1 MCCAREANINAISAI
16 GDRPCVAESSNTR
29 RIFSPV
35 AVPPGS
41 RVSTTLCPAPRSFAA
56 SFRIC
61 VLLPVPSRPSKVM
74 NFPRRDIVAMIAALM
89 RPCTD
94 PLMTARI
101 LNSRVRSIRRHH
113 GGLIK
118 MKLSRFLGVICV
130 LFFFS
135 FSLCSWSA
143 TPTTITISVDATSAP
158 RKIFHAKLKIPAS
171 PGDLILYYPKWIPGE
186 HAPDGPVIDLAG
198 LKFTAGGKT
207 LKWRRD
213 LLDGFTI
220 HVEVPAGVTEISAEL
235 DFLSP
240 ATLEGGFSA
249 GSSATDK
256 LAIISWNQ
264 VLLYPKG
271 WKSDDINYSA
281 SLKLPDGWKFGTP
294 LPISSQ
300 SGNEIHFATV
310 SLTTLVDSPVIT
322 GEFLKVVPL
331 AQDPVTEMD
340 IAADSAAALDAP
352 PEVWEHYRSLV
363 DQAQKLFGAHH
374 YRDYHFLYTLSDHV
388 AHFGLEHHESDDSRV
403 DERALVDDT
412 DRKLSAS
419 LLPHEYV
426 HSWNGK
432 YRRPAD
438 LATPDYQQPMQ
449 DDLLWVYEGLTNYLG
464 TVLTARSG
472 LLTADQDRDGLAIT
486 AAALD
491 HTPGREWRN
500 LQDTADAAPELYFSP
515 LAWGSYRRGVDF
527 YDEDTLNWLW
537 VDVIIRQQTKGAK
550 SIDDFCHLFH
560 GAPSTG
566 PALKTYTFDD
576 VVNALNE
583 IAPYDWRGFWTE
595 RLTNHG
601 PGAPLG
607 GIEGSGWK
615 VVYDENPSEMMTS
628 SAGAYHFVPAAFS
641 IGLVLND
648 DGLISDTIDGE
659 LTAKAGIAPGMKV
672 VAVNGRRF
680 SADVLRDAL
689 KSAKTGTAPIELLV
703 ENTDYYKTFKIDYHG
718 GEKYPH
724 LVRDDS
730 KPDLLTEILK
740 AK

>member
-1 MCCAREANINAISAI
+1 MKFSKAL
-16 GDRPCVAESSNTR
+16 GVVCVALLAVSAWCASAPTVT
-29 RIFSPV
+29 IF
-35 AVPPGS
+35 
-41 RVSTTLCPAPRSFAA
+41 
-56 SFRIC
+56 
-61 VLLPVPSRPSKVM
+61 
-74 NFPRRDIVAMIAALM
+74 
-89 RPCTD
+89 
-94 PLMTARI
+94 
-101 LNSRVRSIRRHH
+101 
-113 GGLIK
+113 
-118 MKLSRFLGVICV
+118 
-130 LFFFS
+130 
-135 FSLCSWSA
+135 
-143 TPTTITISVDATSAP
+143 VDATTAP
-158 RKIFHAKLKIPAS
+158 RKIFHASLKIPAA
-171 PGDLILYYPKWIPGE
+171 PGDLSLYYPKWIPGE

-198 LKFTAGGKT
+198 LKFSAAGKT
-207 LKWRRD
+207 LRWRRD
-213 LLDGFTI
+213 LLDGFTL
-220 HVEVPAGVTEISAEL
+220 HVDVPAGVSEVAADL

-240 ATLEGGFSA
+240 ATFEGGFSA

-281 SLKLPDGWKFGTP
+281 TLKLPEGWKFGTP
-294 LPISSQ
+294 LPIASQ
-300 SGNEIHFATV
+300 TANEIHFSTV

-331 AQDPVTEMD
+331 AQDPPTEMD
-340 IAADSAAALDAP
+340 IAADSAAALEAP
-352 PEVWEHYRSLV
+352 QEVWDHYKNLV
-363 DQAQKLFGAHH
+363 EQAQKLFGAHH

-403 DERALVDDT
+403 DERALVDDAS
-412 DRKLSAS
+412 RKLSAS

-432 YRRPAD
+432 FRRPAD

-464 TVLTARSG
+464 FVLTARSG
-472 LLTADQDRDGLAIT
+472 LLTAGQDRDDLAIT
-486 AAALD
+486 ASALD

-500 LQDTADAAPELYFSP
+500 LQDTADAAPQLYFSP
-515 LAWGSYRRGVDF
+515 RAWESWRRSTDF
-527 YDEDTLNWLW
+527 YNEDTLNWLW

-560 GAPSTG
+560 GAPSTA
-566 PALKTYTFDD
+566 PIVKPYTFDD
-576 VVNALNE
+576 VVNSLNQV
-583 IAPYDWRGFWTE
+583 APYDWRAFWTE

-607 GIEGSGWK
+607 GIKGSGWK
-615 VVYDENPSEMMTS
+615 VVYDETPSELMS
-628 SAGAYHFVPAAFS
+628 GSASAYHFVPAAFAL
-641 IGLVLND
+641 GLVLND
-648 DGLISDTIDGE
+648 DGTISDTTEGE
-659 LTAKAGIAPGMKV
+659 LAAKAGIGPGMKL

-680 SADVLRDAL
+680 TPEIVRDAIKAA
-689 KSAKTGTAPIELLV
+689 KSGSAPIELLI
-703 ENTDYYKTFKIDYHG
+703 ENSDYYKTYKIDYHA

-730 KPDLLTEILK
+730 KPDLLTDILK

>member
-1 MCCAREANINAISAI
+1 
-16 GDRPCVAESSNTR
+16 
-29 RIFSPV
+29 
-35 AVPPGS
+35 
-41 RVSTTLCPAPRSFAA
+41 
-56 SFRIC
+56 
-61 VLLPVPSRPSKVM
+61 
-74 NFPRRDIVAMIAALM
+74 
-89 RPCTD
+89 
-94 PLMTARI
+94 
-101 LNSRVRSIRRHH
+101 
-113 GGLIK
+113 
-118 MKLSRFLGVICV
+118 MKLSRTLGAFFVIMLTVPAGC
-130 LFFFS
+130 
-135 FSLCSWSA
+135 A
-143 TPTTITISVDATSAP
+143 TSPTVTIAVDATAAP
-158 RKIFHAKLKIPAS
+158 RKIFHASLKIPAS
-171 PGDLILYYPKWIPGE
+171 PGDLTLYYPKWIPGE

-198 LKFTAGGKT
+198 LKFGAGGKI

-213 LLDGFTI
+213 LVDGFTI
-220 HVEVPAGVTEISAEL
+220 HVEVPAGISEISAEL

-240 ATLEGGFSA
+240 AIFEGGFSA

-256 LAIISWNQ
+256 LAVISWNQ

-271 WKSDDINYSA
+271 WQSDDINYSA

-294 LPISSQ
+294 LPVASH
-300 SGNEIHFATV
+300 SGNEIKFATV

-340 IAADSAAALDAP
+340 IAADSAAALEAP
-352 PEVWEHYRSLV
+352 AEVWDHYKHLV
-363 DQAQKLFGAHH
+363 EQAQRLFGAHH

-403 DERALVDDT
+403 DERALVDDAS
-412 DRKLSAS
+412 RKMSAS

-438 LATPDYQQPMQ
+438 LATPDYEQPMQ

-464 TVLTARSG
+464 FVLTARSG
-472 LLTADQDRDGLAIT
+472 LLTEEQDRDDLAIT
-486 AAALD
+486 ADMLD
-491 HTPGREWRN
+491 HHTPGRLWRN
-500 LQDTADAAPELYFSP
+500 LQDTADAAPQLYFAP
-515 LAWGSYRRGVDF
+515 RAWQSWRRGTDF
-527 YDEDTLNWLW
+527 YDEGTLSWLW
-537 VDVIIRQQTKGAK
+537 ADVIIRQQTKGAK
-550 SIDDFCHLFH
+550 SLDDFCELFH

-566 PALKTYTFDD
+566 PMVKPYTFDD
-576 VVNALNE
+576 VVSALNQ

-607 GIEGSGWK
+607 GVEGSGWK
-615 VVYDENPSEMMTS
+615 VVYDEIPSEMLTG
-628 SAGAYHFVPAAFS
+628 SASMNRTVPAALAFGLLLNEDGT
-641 IGLVLND
+641 IGD
-648 DGLISDTIDGE
+648 ITEGLPAE
-659 LTAKAGIAPGMKV
+659 KAGIGPGMKL

-680 SADVLRDAL
+680 SPEILRDAV
-689 KSAKTGTAPIELLV
+689 KATKNGNAPLDLLV
-703 ENTDYYKTFKIDYHG
+703 ENTDYYKTYKIDYHG

-730 KPDLLTEILK
+730 KPDLLSEILK

>member
-1 MCCAREANINAISAI
+1 MKFSGILGAV
-16 GDRPCVAESSNTR
+16 CVAILTVSALAATTPTSS
-29 RIFSPV
+29 P
-35 AVPPGS
+35 
-41 RVSTTLCPAPRSFAA
+41 
-56 SFRIC
+56 
-61 VLLPVPSRPSKVM
+61 
-74 NFPRRDIVAMIAALM
+74 
-89 RPCTD
+89 
-94 PLMTARI
+94 
-101 LNSRVRSIRRHH
+101 
-113 GGLIK
+113 
-118 MKLSRFLGVICV
+118 
-130 LFFFS
+130 
-135 FSLCSWSA
+135 A
-143 TPTTITISVDATSAP
+143 TPPTVTIAVDATTAP
-158 RKIFHAKLKIPAS
+158 RKIFHATLKIPAS
-171 PGDLILYYPKWIPGE
+171 PGDLTLYYPKWIPGE

-198 LKFTAGGKT
+198 LKFFAAGKP

-213 LLDGFTI
+213 LLDGFTL
-220 HVEVPAGVTEISAEL
+220 HVDVPVGITEVSAEL

-240 ATLEGGFSA
+240 ATFEGGFSA

-271 WKSDDINYSA
+271 YKSDDINYSA
-281 SLKLPDGWKFGTP
+281 SLKLPEGWKFGTP
-294 LPISSQ
+294 LPVTSQ

-310 SLTTLVDSPVIT
+310 SLTTLVDSPVII

-340 IAADSAAALDAP
+340 IAADSAAALEAP
-352 PEVWEHYRSLV
+352 PEVWEHYKSLV

-403 DERALVDDT
+403 GERDLVDDT
-412 DRKLSAS
+412 SRKQSAS

-432 YRRPAD
+432 FRRPAG

-464 TVLTARSG
+464 FVLTSRSG
-472 LLTADQDRDGLAIT
+472 LLTAEQDRDDLALT

-515 LAWGSYRRGVDF
+515 RAWESWRRSTDF
-527 YDEDTLNWLW
+527 YEEDTLNWLW

-550 SIDDFCHLFH
+550 TIDDFCHLFH
-560 GAPSTG
+560 GAPSTA
-566 PALKTYTFDD
+566 PMVKPYTFDD
-576 VVNALNE
+576 VLNTLNQV
-583 IAPYDWRGFWTE
+583 ATYDWRAFWTE

-615 VVYDENPSEMMTS
+615 VVYDETPSDMD
-628 SAGAYHFVPAAFS
+628 SAS
-641 IGLVLND
+641 RR
-648 DGLISDTIDGE
+648 S
-659 LTAKAGIAPGMKV
+659 
-672 VAVNGRRF
+672 VN
-680 SADVLRDAL
+680 V
-689 KSAKTGTAPIELLV
+689 
-703 ENTDYYKTFKIDYHG
+703 
-718 GEKYPH
+718 
-724 LVRDDS
+724 
-730 KPDLLTEILK
+730 DLLARPGAQQRWQHRRYRRRHARSQGWRWPGNETDRGQ
-740 AK
+740 

>member
-1 MCCAREANINAISAI
+1 
-16 GDRPCVAESSNTR
+16 
-29 RIFSPV
+29 
-35 AVPPGS
+35 
-41 RVSTTLCPAPRSFAA
+41 
-56 SFRIC
+56 
-61 VLLPVPSRPSKVM
+61 
-74 NFPRRDIVAMIAALM
+74 
-89 RPCTD
+89 
-94 PLMTARI
+94 
-101 LNSRVRSIRRHH
+101 
-113 GGLIK
+113 
-118 MKLSRFLGVICV
+118 MKLSSALGVVCAAI
-130 LFFFS
+130 LS
-135 FSLCSWSA
+135 ASALAA
-143 TPTTITISVDATSAP
+143 TPTVTIAVDATAAP
-158 RKIFHAKLKIPAS
+158 RKIFHATLKIPAV
-171 PGDLILYYPKWIPGE
+171 PGDLTLYYPKWIPGE

-198 LKFTAGGKT
+198 LKFFAGGKT

-213 LLDGFTI
+213 LLDGFTL
-220 HVEVPAGVTEISAEL
+220 HVEVPAGTTEINAEL

-240 ATLEGGFSA
+240 ATFEGGFSA

-271 WKSDDINYSA
+271 FKSDDINYSA
-281 SLKLPDGWKFGTP
+281 SLKLPEGWKFGTP
-294 LPISSQ
+294 LPVTSQ

-310 SLTTLVDSPVIT
+310 PLTTLVDSPVIT

-331 AQDPVTEMD
+331 ASDPLTEMD

-352 PEVWEHYRSLV
+352 QDAWDHYKSLV

-403 DERALVDDT
+403 SERSLVDDSA
-412 DRKLSAS
+412 RKMAAG

-432 YRRPAD
+432 FRRPAD

-464 TVLTARSG
+464 EVLTGRSG
-472 LLTADQDRDGLAIT
+472 LRTQDQERDELALT

-491 HTPGREWRN
+491 HLPGREWRN
-500 LQDTADAAPELYFSP
+500 LQDTADAAPQLYFSP
-515 LAWGSYRRGVDF
+515 QAWYSWRRGTDF
-527 YDEDTLNWLW
+527 YAEDTLNWLW

-550 SIDDFCHLFH
+550 TIDDFCHLFH
-560 GAPSTG
+560 GAPTTG
-566 PALKTYTFDD
+566 PMVKPYTFDD
-576 VVNALNE
+576 VVSALNQ

-615 VVYDENPSEMMTS
+615 VVYDETPSEMA
-628 SAGAYHFVPAAFS
+628 SAAMGAYHFVNAEYS
-641 IGLVLND
+641 LGLELGD
-648 DGLISDTIDGE
+648 DGSVIDTIEGMPA
-659 LTAKAGIAPGMKV
+659 AKAGIGPGMKLI
-672 VAVNGRRF
+672 AINGRHF
-680 SADVLRDAL
+680 SAEVLRDAL
-689 KSAKTGTAPIELLV
+689 KSAKSGSTPIALLV
-703 ENTDYYKTFKIDYHG
+703 ENTEYYKTYNIDYHG

-724 LVRDDS
+724 LVRDES
-730 KPDLLTEILK
+730 KPDLLSEILK

>member
-1 MCCAREANINAISAI
+1 MKA
-16 GDRPCVAESSNTR
+16 
-29 RIFSPV
+29 
-35 AVPPGS
+35 S
-41 RVSTTLCPAPRSFAA
+41 RV
-56 SFRIC
+56 
-61 VLLPVPSRPSKVM
+61 
-74 NFPRRDIVAMIAALM
+74 
-89 RPCTD
+89 
-94 PLMTARI
+94 
-101 LNSRVRSIRRHH
+101 
-113 GGLIK
+113 
-118 MKLSRFLGVICV
+118 LGVICLAV
-130 LFFFS
+130 FS
-135 FSLCSWSA
+135 FESWAA
-143 TPTTITISVDATSAP
+143 TGPNVTISVDATHAP
-158 RKIFHAKLKIPAS
+158 RKIFHASLRIPATA
-171 PGDLILYYPKWIPGE
+171 GDLTLYYPKWIPGE
-186 HAPDGPVIDLAG
+186 HAPDGPVNDLAG
-198 LKFTAGGKT
+198 LFFKANGQT

-220 HVEVPAGVTEISAEL
+220 HVEVPQGVTVVDAEL

-256 LAIISWNQ
+256 LAVISWNQ

-271 WKSDDINYSA
+271 WKSDEITYTA
-281 SLKLPDGWKFGTP
+281 SLKIPDGWKFGTP
-294 LPISSQ
+294 LPIASQ
-300 SGNEIHFATV
+300 SGDEIHFGPA

-331 AQDPVTEMD
+331 AQDPQTEMD

-352 PEVWEHYRSLV
+352 EAVWNQYRSLV

-412 DRKLSAS
+412 SRKLAAG

-432 YRRPAD
+432 FRRPYD

-464 TVLTARSG
+464 FVLTARSG
-472 LLTADQDRDGLAIT
+472 LLSQDQDRDDLALT

-491 HTPGREWRN
+491 HEPGRTWRN
-500 LQDTADAAPELYFSP
+500 LQDTADAAPQLYFSP
-515 LAWGSYRRGVDF
+515 QSWYSWRRGTDF
-527 YDEDTLNWLW
+527 YNEDTLNWLW
-537 VDVIIRQQTKGAK
+537 VDVIIRQQSKGKK

-560 GAPSTG
+560 GAPTTG

-576 VVNALNE
+576 VVNALNQVVS
-583 IAPYDWRGFWTE
+583 YDWRGFWTE

-607 GIEGSGWK
+607 GIDDSGWK
-615 VVYDENPSEMMTS
+615 LTYDENPSEML
-628 SAGAYHFVPAAFS
+628 SAQAALYHIVPVALDL
-641 IGLVLND
+641 GLNLRD
-648 DGLISDTIDGE
+648 DGGINDTIEGE
-659 LTAKAGIAPGMKV
+659 VAAKAGIGPGMKV
-672 VAVNGRRF
+672 IAVNGRRF
-680 SADVLRDAL
+680 TPEILRDAI
-689 KSAKTGTAPIELLV
+689 KAARNTTATIDLLV
-703 ENTDYYKTFKIDYHG
+703 ENDDYYKTYKLDYHG

-724 LVRDDS
+724 LTRDQS
-730 KPDLLTEILK
+730 KPDLLAEILR
-740 AK
+740 AR

>member
-1 MCCAREANINAISAI
+1 MKASGILGIL
-16 GDRPCVAESSNTR
+16 CVAACSISGWCAN
-29 RIFSPV
+29 
-35 AVPPGS
+35 
-41 RVSTTLCPAPRSFAA
+41 APT
-56 SFRIC
+56 
-61 VLLPVPSRPSKVM
+61 V
-74 NFPRRDIVAMIAALM
+74 
-89 RPCTD
+89 
-94 PLMTARI
+94 
-101 LNSRVRSIRRHH
+101 
-113 GGLIK
+113 
-118 MKLSRFLGVICV
+118 
-130 LFFFS
+130 
-135 FSLCSWSA
+135 
-143 TPTTITISVDATSAP
+143 TISVDATHAP
-158 RKIFHAKLKIPAS
+158 RKIFHASLKIPAT
-171 PGDLILYYPKWIPGE
+171 PGDLTLYYPKWIPGE
-186 HAPDGPVIDLAG
+186 HAPDGPVTDLAG
-198 LKFTAGGKT
+198 LFFKANGKT

-213 LLDGFTI
+213 TLDGFTI
-220 HVEVPAGVTEISAEL
+220 HVEVPSGVTEVDAEL

-240 ATLEGGFSA
+240 ATFEGGFSA

-271 WKSDDINYSA
+271 YKSDDINYVA
-281 SLKLPDGWKFGTP
+281 SLKIPDGWKFGTP
-294 LPISSQ
+294 LPIASQ
-300 SGNEIHFATV
+300 SANEIHFAPA

-331 AQDPVTEMD
+331 AQDPPTEMD

-352 PEVWEHYRSLV
+352 SEVWDRYKSLV

-412 DRKLSAS
+412 ARKMSAS

-432 YRRPAD
+432 YRRPYD
-438 LATPDYQQPMQ
+438 LATPDYEQPMQ

-464 TVLTARSG
+464 FVLTARSG
-472 LLTADQDRDGLAIT
+472 LLTNDQDRDDLALT
-486 AAALD
+486 AARLD
-491 HTPGREWRN
+491 HLPGRTWRN

-515 LAWGSYRRGVDF
+515 QAWYSWRRGTDF

-537 VDVIIRQQTKGAK
+537 VDVIIRQQSKGAK

-576 VVNALNE
+576 VVNTLNQVV
-583 IAPYDWRGFWTE
+583 AYDWRGFWTD

-615 VVYDENPSEMMTS
+615 ITYDDTPSEMLSNS
-628 SAGAYHFVPAAFS
+628 SSIYHFVPAGAAL
-641 IGLVLND
+641 GLDLRE
-648 DGLISDTIDGE
+648 DGGITDATEGE
-659 LTAKAGIAPGMKV
+659 IAAKAGIGPGMKV

-680 SADVLRDAL
+680 SPEIFRDAV
-689 KSAKTGTAPIELLV
+689 KSAKGGSAPIELLV
-703 ENTDYYKTFKIDYHG
+703 ENADYYKTYKLDYHG
-718 GEKYPH
+718 GEMYPH
-724 LVRDDS
+724 LVRDAS

>member
-1 MCCAREANINAISAI
+1 
-16 GDRPCVAESSNTR
+16 
-29 RIFSPV
+29 
-35 AVPPGS
+35 
-41 RVSTTLCPAPRSFAA
+41 
-56 SFRIC
+56 
-61 VLLPVPSRPSKVM
+61 
-74 NFPRRDIVAMIAALM
+74 
-89 RPCTD
+89 
-94 PLMTARI
+94 
-101 LNSRVRSIRRHH
+101 
-113 GGLIK
+113 
-118 MKLSRFLGVICV
+118 MKLSRISGLVCV
-130 LFFFS
+130 FFV
-135 FSLCSWSA
+135 SLSSWAST
-143 TPTTITISVDATSAP
+143 TPTVTLFVDASTAP
-158 RKIFHAKLKIPAS
+158 RKIFHATLKIPAN
-171 PGDLILYYPKWIPGE
+171 PGDLTLYYPKWIPGE

-198 LKFTAGGKT
+198 LKFSAGGKP

-220 HVEVPAGVTEISAEL
+220 HVDVPAGASEVDAEL

-240 ATLEGGFSA
+240 ATFEGGFSA

-256 LAIISWNQ
+256 LAVISWNQ

-271 WKSDDINYSA
+271 FKSDDINYTA

-294 LPISSQ
+294 LPISKQ
-300 SGNEIHFATV
+300 SGNEIHFVTV

-331 AQDPVTEMD
+331 AQDPLTEMD

-352 PEVWEHYRSLV
+352 QEVWDHYKNLV
-363 DQAQKLFGAHH
+363 EQANKLFGAHH
-374 YRDYHFLYTLSDHV
+374 YRDYHFLYSMSDHV

-403 DERALVDDT
+403 DERGLVDET
-412 DRKLSAS
+412 ARKAEAS

-464 TVLTARSG
+464 EVLTARSG
-472 LLTADQDRDGLAIT
+472 LLTAPQLRDDLALT
-486 AAALD
+486 AATLD

-515 LAWGSYRRGVDF
+515 RAWRSWRRSTDF

-537 VDVIIRQQTKGAK
+537 ADVIIRQQSKGAK
-550 SIDDFCHLFH
+550 TLDDFCKLFH

-566 PALKTYTFDD
+566 PMVKPYTFDD
-576 VVNALNE
+576 VVNALNQVV
-583 IAPYDWRGFWTE
+583 PYDWRGFWTE

-615 VVYDENPSEMMTS
+615 VVYDEAPSEMER
-628 SAGAYHFVPAAFS
+628 GAEGAFHFVDAGFS
-641 IGLVLND
+641 IGLDLND
-648 DGLISDTIDGE
+648 EGTITDTIEGM
-659 LTAKAGIAPGMKV
+659 LAAKAGIGPGMKLV
-672 VAVNGRRF
+672 GVNGRKF
-680 SADVLRDAL
+680 SIEVLHDAL
-689 KSAKTGTAPIELLV
+689 KTGKTSSEPLELLV
-703 ENTDYYKTFKIDYHG
+703 ENTDYYKTYKLDYHA

-724 LVRDDS
+724 LVRDES
-730 KPDLLTEILK
+730 KPDLLTDILK

>member
-1 MCCAREANINAISAI
+1 
-16 GDRPCVAESSNTR
+16 
-29 RIFSPV
+29 
-35 AVPPGS
+35 
-41 RVSTTLCPAPRSFAA
+41 
-56 SFRIC
+56 
-61 VLLPVPSRPSKVM
+61 
-74 NFPRRDIVAMIAALM
+74 
-89 RPCTD
+89 
-94 PLMTARI
+94 
-101 LNSRVRSIRRHH
+101 
-113 GGLIK
+113 
-118 MKLSRFLGVICV
+118 MKLSRTLGAVFVIMLTVPAGC
-130 LFFFS
+130 
-135 FSLCSWSA
+135 A
-143 TPTTITISVDATSAP
+143 TSPTVTIAVDATAAP
-158 RKIFHAKLKIPAS
+158 RKIFHASLKIPAS
-171 PGDLILYYPKWIPGE
+171 PGDLTLYYPKWIPGE

-198 LKFTAGGKT
+198 LKFGAGGKI

-213 LLDGFTI
+213 LVDGFTI
-220 HVEVPAGVTEISAEL
+220 HVEVPAGISEISAEL

-240 ATLEGGFSA
+240 AIFEGGFSA

-256 LAIISWNQ
+256 LAVISWNQ

-271 WKSDDINYSA
+271 WQSDDINYSA

-294 LPISSQ
+294 LPVASH
-300 SGNEIHFATV
+300 SGNEIKFATV

-340 IAADSAAALDAP
+340 IAADSAAALEAP
-352 PEVWEHYRSLV
+352 AEVWDHYKHLV
-363 DQAQKLFGAHH
+363 EQAQRLFGAHH

-403 DERALVDDT
+403 DERALVDDAS
-412 DRKLSAS
+412 RKLSAS

-438 LATPDYQQPMQ
+438 LATPDYEQPMQ

-464 TVLTARSG
+464 FVLTARSG
-472 LLTADQDRDGLAIT
+472 LLTAEQDRDDLAIT
-486 AAALD
+486 ADMLD
-491 HTPGREWRN
+491 HHTPGRVWRN
-500 LQDTADAAPELYFSP
+500 LQDTADAAPQLYFAP
-515 LAWGSYRRGVDF
+515 RAWQSWRRGTDF
-527 YDEDTLNWLW
+527 YDEGTLSWLW
-537 VDVIIRQQTKGAK
+537 ADVIIRQQTKGAK
-550 SIDDFCHLFH
+550 SLDDFCELFH

-566 PALKTYTFDD
+566 PMVKPYTFDD
-576 VVNALNE
+576 VVSALNQ

-607 GIEGSGWK
+607 GVEGSGWK
-615 VVYDENPSEMMTS
+615 VVYDEIPSEMLTG
-628 SAGAYHFVPAAFS
+628 SASMNRTVPAALAF
-641 IGLVLND
+641 GLLLNE
-648 DGLISDTIDGE
+648 DGTISDVTEG
-659 LTAKAGIAPGMKV
+659 LPAAKAGIGPGMKL

-680 SADVLRDAL
+680 SPEILRDAV
-689 KSAKTGTAPIELLV
+689 KATKNGNAPLDLLV
-703 ENTDYYKTFKIDYHG
+703 ENTDYYKTYKIDYHG

-730 KPDLLTEILK
+730 KPDLLSEILK

>member
-1 MCCAREANINAISAI
+1 
-16 GDRPCVAESSNTR
+16 
-29 RIFSPV
+29 
-35 AVPPGS
+35 
-41 RVSTTLCPAPRSFAA
+41 
-56 SFRIC
+56 
-61 VLLPVPSRPSKVM
+61 
-74 NFPRRDIVAMIAALM
+74 
-89 RPCTD
+89 
-94 PLMTARI
+94 
-101 LNSRVRSIRRHH
+101 
-113 GGLIK
+113 
-118 MKLSRFLGVICV
+118 MKLSRTLGAVFVIMLTVPAGC
-130 LFFFS
+130 
-135 FSLCSWSA
+135 A
-143 TPTTITISVDATSAP
+143 TSPTVTIAVDATAAP
-158 RKIFHAKLKIPAS
+158 RKIFHASLKIPAS
-171 PGDLILYYPKWIPGE
+171 PGDLTLYYPKWIPGE

-198 LKFTAGGKT
+198 LKFGAGGKI

-213 LLDGFTI
+213 LVDGFTI
-220 HVEVPAGVTEISAEL
+220 HVEVPAGISEISAEL

-240 ATLEGGFSA
+240 AIFEGGFSA

-256 LAIISWNQ
+256 LAVISWNQ

-271 WKSDDINYSA
+271 WQSDDINYSA

-294 LPISSQ
+294 LPVASH
-300 SGNEIHFATV
+300 SGNEIKFATV

-340 IAADSAAALDAP
+340 IAADSAAALEAP
-352 PEVWEHYRSLV
+352 AEVWDHYKHLV
-363 DQAQKLFGAHH
+363 EQAQRLFGAHH

-403 DERALVDDT
+403 DERALVDDAS
-412 DRKLSAS
+412 RKLSAS

-438 LATPDYQQPMQ
+438 LATPDYEQPMQ

-464 TVLTARSG
+464 FVLTARSG
-472 LLTADQDRDGLAIT
+472 LLTAEQDRDDLAIT
-486 AAALD
+486 ADMLD
-491 HTPGREWRN
+491 HHTPGRVWRN
-500 LQDTADAAPELYFSP
+500 LQDTADAAPQLYFAP
-515 LAWGSYRRGVDF
+515 RAWQSWRRGTDF
-527 YDEDTLNWLW
+527 YDEGTLSWLW
-537 VDVIIRQQTKGAK
+537 ADVIIRQQTKGAK
-550 SIDDFCHLFH
+550 SLDDFCELFH

-566 PALKTYTFDD
+566 PMVKPYTFDD
-576 VVNALNE
+576 VVSALNQ

-607 GIEGSGWK
+607 GVEGSGWR
-615 VVYDENPSEMMTS
+615 VVYDEIPSEMLTG
-628 SAGAYHFVPAAFS
+628 SASMNRTVPAALAF
-641 IGLVLND
+641 GLLLNE
-648 DGLISDTIDGE
+648 DGTISDVTEG
-659 LTAKAGIAPGMKV
+659 LPAAKAGIGPGMKL

-680 SADVLRDAL
+680 SPEILRDAV
-689 KSAKTGTAPIELLV
+689 KATKNGNAPLDLLV
-703 ENTDYYKTFKIDYHG
+703 ENTDYYKTYKIDYHG

-730 KPDLLTEILK
+730 KPDLLSEILK

>member
-1 MCCAREANINAISAI
+1 MKPAKTLGAVCIAL
-16 GDRPCVAESSNTR
+16 
-29 RIFSPV
+29 V
-35 AVPPGS
+35 AVS
-41 RVSTTLCPAPRSFAA
+41 AFAA
-56 SFRIC
+56 
-61 VLLPVPSRPSKVM
+61 
-74 NFPRRDIVAMIAALM
+74 
-89 RPCTD
+89 
-94 PLMTARI
+94 TA
-101 LNSRVRSIRRHH
+101 
-113 GGLIK
+113 
-118 MKLSRFLGVICV
+118 
-130 LFFFS
+130 
-135 FSLCSWSA
+135 
-143 TPTTITISVDATSAP
+143 PTVTISVDATHAP
-158 RKIFHAKLKIPAS
+158 RKIFHASLKIPAT
-171 PGDLILYYPKWIPGE
+171 PGDLTLYYPKWIPGE

-198 LKFTAGGKT
+198 LKFSAAGKT
-207 LKWRRD
+207 LKWRRALD
-213 LLDGFTI
+213 DGFTL
-220 HVEVPAGVTEISAEL
+220 HVEVPAGVTEIAAEL

-240 ATLEGGFSA
+240 ATFEGGFSA

-271 WKSDDINYSA
+271 WKADDINYSA
-281 SLKLPDGWKFGTP
+281 SLRLPDGWKFGTP

-300 SGNEIHFATV
+300 SGNEIHFAIV
-310 SLTTLVDSPVIT
+310 SLTTLVDSPVIA

-352 PEVWEHYRSLV
+352 PEVWDHYKSLV

-403 DERALVDDT
+403 GENALVDET
-412 DRKLSAS
+412 ARKQSS
-419 LLPHEYV
+419 GLLPHEYV

-432 YRRPAD
+432 FRRPAG

-464 TVLTARSG
+464 FVLTARSG
-472 LLTADQDRDGLAIT
+472 LLTADQDRDSLAIT

-491 HTPGREWRN
+491 HLPGREWRN

-515 LAWGSYRRGVDF
+515 RAWESWRRGVDF
-527 YDEDTLNWLW
+527 YEEDTLNWLW

-550 SIDDFCHLFH
+550 SIDDFCRLFH

-566 PALKTYTFDD
+566 PMLKPYTFED
-576 VVNALNE
+576 VVNALNQ
-583 IAPYDWRGFWTE
+583 IAPYDWRRFWTE

-607 GIEGSGWK
+607 GVEGSGWK
-615 VVYDENPSEMMTS
+615 VVYDDNPSPMEGGRGRRSVGTRYS
-628 SAGAYHFVPAAFS
+628 LGLELGADGNIADTIEGMPAA
-641 IGLVLND
+641 L
-648 DGLISDTIDGE
+648 
-659 LTAKAGIAPGMKV
+659 AGIGPGMKL

-680 SADVLRDAL
+680 SPEVLKDAL
-689 KSAKTGTAPIELLV
+689 KAAKDGTAPIELLV
-703 ENTDYYKTFKIDYHG
+703 ENTDYYKTYKIDYHG

-724 LVRDDS
+724 LVRDES
-730 KPDLLTEILK
+730 KPDLLSDILK
-740 AK
+740 SR